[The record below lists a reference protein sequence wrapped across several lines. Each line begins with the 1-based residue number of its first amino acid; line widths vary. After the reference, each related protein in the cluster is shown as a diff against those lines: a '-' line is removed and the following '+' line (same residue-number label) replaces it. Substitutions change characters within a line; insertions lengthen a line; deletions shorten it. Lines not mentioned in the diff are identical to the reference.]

1 VVKRPSEDVT
11 QLLLAWQ
18 AGDEGALERLIPLV
32 HDELHQ
38 IADRCM
44 RRERDAHTLQATGL
58 VNEAYMRLIDAHRVQ
73 WQDRTHF
80 LALSARVMP
89 QVLVDYARRRNN
101 QKRGGGVIP
110 VTLIDALDASDER
123 PYDVIALDDAL
134 EALRAFDARKSQVV
148 EMRFFGGLSIEETA
162 HALRVSPQTVMRDW
176 NLAKKWLSRE
186 LTRTSTG

>member
-1 VVKRPSEDVT
+1 VVKRAGGDVT

-58 VNEAYMRLIDAHRVQ
+58 VNEAYLRLIDVHRVQ
-73 WQDRTHF
+73 WQDRAHF
-80 LALSARVMP
+80 LAISARVMR

-101 QKRGGGVIP
+101 QKRGGGLKP

-123 PYDVIALDDAL
+123 PYDVLALDDAL
-134 EALRAFDARKSQVV
+134 EALRVFDARKSQVV

-162 HALRVSPQTVMRDW
+162 HALSVSPQTVMRDW

>member
-58 VNEAYMRLIDAHRVQ
+58 VNEAYMRLIDAHQVQ

-80 LALSARVMP
+80 LALSARVMRR
-89 QVLVDYARRRNN
+89 VLVDYARRRNN
-101 QKRGGGVIP
+101 QKRGGGVTP

-123 PYDVIALDDAL
+123 PYDVLALDDAL
-134 EALRAFDARKSQVV
+134 EALRAVDARKSQVV

-162 HALRVSPQTVMRDW
+162 HALGVSAQTVMRDW